1 MTTTPQDDTPTPTPP
16 EALATPWI
24 ETAGDGD
31 AALSLSLADLIE
43 RFGEGVERFDEDF
56 ARRIG
61 ATLHARAPHLSLPAV
76 ERFGLVDVVATLY
89 MDRKMRLVVTGH
101 HDDTLAEVTLRWED
115 RDFDSVGVRIS
126 RSPSEAP
133 YTFAT
138 LDFSVRG
145 REATL
150 LEAADDWPAGT
161 VVSLRC
167 LASIGDALHY
177 RCLLG
182 GIERAL
188 PVETIALGR
197 DPEAE
202 PVG

>member
-1 MTTTPQDDTPTPTPP
+1 MTIPANPQADMSPPTPP
-16 EALATPWI
+16 EALAAPWI
-24 ETAGDGD
+24 TSAGDGD
-31 AALSLSLADLIE
+31 DALALSLADLIE
-43 RFGEGVERFDEDF
+43 RLGEGVERFDEAF

-61 ATLHARAPHLSLPAV
+61 ATLHARAAHITLPAV

-101 HDDTLAEVTLRWED
+101 HDETLAEVTLRWED

-126 RSPSEAP
+126 RSPNEAA

-150 LEAADDWPAGT
+150 LEAAADWPVGT
-161 VVSLRC
+161 LVTLRC
-167 LASIGDALHY
+167 LSSIGDELHY
-177 RCLLG
+177 RCLLDG
-182 GIERAL
+182 VERAL
-188 PVETIALGR
+188 PVGALALTPA
-197 DPEAE
+197 D
-202 PVG
+202 